1 MQKKVAAP
9 GNSLH
14 ELVCKAIVA
23 LRSHRAIVKSVV
35 YDRAQLNKRV
45 TLLKGKSDDIEHK
58 FTLPVNVN
66 NNSLPTNCL
75 VNKNSESVYLN
86 NTEIIERRG

>member
-1 MQKKVAAP
+1 MQQKVAAP

-23 LRSHRAIVKSVV
+23 LRSHTLIVKSVV
-35 YDRAQLNKRV
+35 YDGAQLNKRV

-58 FTLPVNVN
+58 FTLPANGN
-66 NNSLPTNCL
+66 NNSLPTKCL
-75 VNKNSESVYLN
+75 VNQNSESVYLDT
-86 NTEIIERRG
+86 TEIIERRG